1 MITPRHYGRA
11 VTLTLIAVV
20 ITGCSTP
27 KAQTP
32 AEPWQQKL
40 TQSLSVMGHR
50 NWIVVADSAY
60 PAQSSQ
66 AIETIATD
74 DDHFR
79 VLEWVL
85 KALDKAPHVTPK
97 IYLDSEL
104 RYIPEKDAPG
114 IDACRTR
121 LSNILAGRAVTYTPH
136 IESIE
141 TLNKM
146 ARIYNVLVLKTSL
159 ALPYT
164 SVFMELDCAY
174 WNPQAEQNL
183 RTIMKN
189 TLPSP

>member
-1 MITPRHYGRA
+1 MITPKHYRRA

-20 ITGCSTP
+20 ITGCSTS
-27 KAQTP
+27 KTQT
-32 AEPWQQKL
+32 AAVPWQQKL

-66 AIETIATD
+66 AIETIATG

-79 VLEWVL
+79 VLEVVL
-85 KALDKAPHVTPK
+85 KALDKTHHVTPK
-97 IYLDSEL
+97 IYLDTEL
-104 RYIPEKDAPG
+104 KYVPEKDAPG
-114 IDACRTR
+114 IDACRSK
-121 LSNILAGRAVTYTPH
+121 LSNLLAGRAITYTPH
-136 IESIE
+136 IESIQ
-141 TLNKM
+141 TLDKT
-146 ARIYNVLVLKTSL
+146 ARMYNVLVLKTSL
-159 ALPYT
+159 TLPYT
-164 SVFMELDCAY
+164 SVFLELDCGY